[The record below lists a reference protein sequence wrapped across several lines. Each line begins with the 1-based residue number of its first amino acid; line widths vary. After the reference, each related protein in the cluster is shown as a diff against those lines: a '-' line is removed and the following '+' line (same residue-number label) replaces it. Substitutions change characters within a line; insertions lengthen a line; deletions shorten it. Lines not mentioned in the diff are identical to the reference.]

1 MPGTEPAGQ
10 DAGAQVVGYSIVQLL
25 CGKIKKTIMKTKIK
39 YVKLNLSDCYWKL
52 TNTGTGKIK
61 VEGQF
66 KNMPIET
73 EIEDMRIWDDAD
85 DLSAKYRLSFVI
97 RNIYDE
103 MIEHLLDC
111 TVFYLKKYQTN
122 GLYPIYEVKRGVMCG
137 YPIYLV
143 NPGKF
148 DKNGNPNGFRD
159 DMDIR
164 YSKSQMRYNIYDN
177 YYIFSEK
184 EMSNINNF
192 NLE

>member
-1 MPGTEPAGQ
+1 
-10 DAGAQVVGYSIVQLL
+10 
-25 CGKIKKTIMKTKIK
+25 MKTKIK

-66 KNMPIET
+66 KNMPIKT

-122 GLYPIYEVKRGVMCG
+122 GLYPIYEVKRGTMCG

-148 DKNGNPNGFRD
+148 DKNGNPNGFRG